1 MLTVLMASVA
11 ARAWG
16 DGAGE
21 VVWADWLD
29 SAEVWAEVRQ
39 VADGSSTTEPARLP
53 PPELTLPPP
62 EHNVVLRVLEPA
74 ASPVFERT
82 PRDTA
87 NSGRF
92 VRYEA
97 PIGDRATH
105 DLFAANGIH
114 GELVS
119 VPIKAG
125 SQANSQVDKYSARVA
140 AFFVGDEA
148 TPGPDEA
155 MVVRYDVPVEEI
167 ALHTQL
173 APLGGEIIEPGAL
186 RLPEVRFFQP
196 KARIYSD
203 LKRSNDTEFDM
214 FDDGALLAS
223 LDVVEF
229 YFPMP
234 LITERF
240 ARVMG
245 RPSQLRGLGWRLG
258 GTVGLGITTAVSS
271 NDNASNA
278 PISTLSAGIR
288 YDFPLG
294 HPSAEVLA
302 TRDCRLD
309 DRTRVGIE
317 GGVQGGVSTD
327 EDLEDSTDLGVYLG
341 ILVNTPW

>member
-1 MLTVLMASVA
+1 MHALLYLLTALFVGAS

-16 DGAGE
+16 DNAGA
-21 VVWADWLD
+21 VAWAGWLEG
-29 SAEVWAEVRQ
+29 AEVWQ
-39 VADGSSTTEPARLP
+39 VANAPAAQEPARLP
-53 PPELTLPPP
+53 PPGAAAALGVP
-62 EHNVVLRVLEPA
+62 EPA
-74 ASPVFERT
+74 ARRVIERT
-82 PRDTA
+82 PRVSA
-87 NSGRF
+87 NSGRV

-97 PIGDRATH
+97 PLGDRATH
-105 DLFAANGIH
+105 ELFAAQGIQ
-114 GELVS
+114 GELIS

-125 SQANSQVDKYSARVA
+125 AHAESTADKYSARVA

-148 TPGPDEA
+148 TPGPDEV
-155 MVVRYDVPVEEI
+155 MMVRYDVPVEEI

-203 LKRSNDTEFDM
+203 LKRSNDSEFDM

-240 ARVMG
+240 ARAMG
-245 RPSQLRGLGWRLG
+245 RPSHLSGLGWRLG
-258 GTVGLGITTAVSS
+258 GTAGLGITTAVSNS
-271 NDNASNA
+271 DKASSA

-294 HPSAEVLA
+294 RPSAEVLA

-309 DRTRVGIE
+309 ERTRVGIE
-317 GGVQGGVSTD
+317 GGIQGGLSTD
-327 EDLEDSTDLGVYLG
+327 EDLEDSTDLGIYLG

>member
-1 MLTVLMASVA
+1 MASVA

-16 DGAGE
+16 DEGGGVA
-21 VVWADWLD
+21 WNAWLD
-29 SAEVWAEVRQ
+29 GAEVWRATETLT
-39 VADGSSTTEPARLP
+39 SPEPARLP
-53 PPELTLPPP
+53 APDAVAVPLQ
-62 EHNVVLRVLEPA
+62 VLEPA
-74 ASPVFERT
+74 TRSYLERT
-82 PRDTA
+82 PRDAA

-92 VRYEA
+92 VRYQA

-105 DLFAANGIH
+105 DLFAANGIR

-203 LKRSNDTEFDM
+203 LKKSNDSEFDM

-240 ARVMG
+240 ARAMG

-317 GGVQGGVSTD
+317 GGIQGGVSTD
-327 EDLEDSTDLGVYLG
+327 EDLEDSTDLGIYLG

>member
-1 MLTVLMASVA
+1 MPVLVLLLIVLLASAA
-11 ARAWG
+11 ARAG
-16 DGAGE
+16 DGNTDGVAWAG
-21 VVWADWLD
+21 WLD
-29 SAEVWAEVRQ
+29 GAEVWQ
-39 VADGSSTTEPARLP
+39 SADTLAAHEPARLP
-53 PPELTLPPP
+53 PPEPQSTLR
-62 EHNVVLRVLEPA
+62 ELEPA
-74 ASPVFERT
+74 AGPLFERT
-82 PRDTA
+82 ARDSA
-87 NSGRF
+87 NSGRV
-92 VRYEA
+92 VRYET
-97 PIGDRATH
+97 PLGDRATH
-105 DLFAANGIH
+105 NLLAAHGIR
-114 GELVS
+114 GELIS

-125 SQANSQVDKYSARVA
+125 ATADTKIDKYSARVA

-148 TPGPDEA
+148 TPGPDE
-155 MVVRYDVPVEEI
+155 VLLVRYDVPVEAI

-173 APLGGEIIEPGAL
+173 APLGGEIVEPGAL

-203 LKRSNDTEFDM
+203 LKRSNDSEFDM

-240 ARVMG
+240 ARAMG
-245 RPSQLRGLGWRLG
+245 RPSHLSGLGWRLG

-271 NDNASNA
+271 SDNASNA

-294 HPSAEVLA
+294 RPSAEVLA

-309 DRTRVGIE
+309 ERTRVGIE
-317 GGVQGGVSTD
+317 GGIQGGLSTD
-327 EDLEDSTDLGVYLG
+327 EALSDSTDLGVYLG